1 MPSGRVKWFNNSKG
15 YGFILADAQADGTA
29 NAVDVAGEDL
39 FVHYSSVQ
47 MEGYRTLKA
56 GEAVEFDLL
65 RADRGFH
72 AVNVR
77 KAAVVDA
84 QASVTTDGAAANGTG
99 RDATAPDAAEPERR
113 ASQGTAVPAGT

>member
-15 YGFILADAQADGTA
+15 YGFILADAQAGEDGSA
-29 NAVDVAGEDL
+29 FDGAGEDL

-47 MEGYRTLKA
+47 MDGYRTLKA

-77 KAAVVDA
+77 KAAVEA
-84 QASVTTDGAAANGTG
+84 QPGDEGVVVET
-99 RDATAPDAAEPERR
+99 ATAGQEASLSSAGEPERR
-113 ASQGTAVPAGT
+113 AAEGTAVPAGT

>member
-1 MPSGRVKWFNNSKG
+1 MPSGRVKWFNNSMG
-15 YGFILADAQADGTA
+15 YGFILADAQDGGDGSAADG
-29 NAVDVAGEDL
+29 AGEDL

-77 KAAVVDA
+77 KAAVEATTGDA
-84 QASVTTDGAAANGTG
+84 PSAAA
-99 RDATAPDAAEPERR
+99 DAAATTEGSAPSSGATPERR
-113 ASQGTAVPAGT
+113 ATEGSAIPVSS

>member
-15 YGFILADAQADGTA
+15 YGFILADAQAADDGS
-29 NAVDVAGEDL
+29 AVDVAGEDL

-77 KAAVVDA
+77 KAAVDA
-84 QASVTTDGAAANGTG
+84 QTGDAPVAAKVEAAGAPSSAG
-99 RDATAPDAAEPERR
+99 EPERH
-113 ASQGTAVPAGT
+113 AAEGSGMPVST